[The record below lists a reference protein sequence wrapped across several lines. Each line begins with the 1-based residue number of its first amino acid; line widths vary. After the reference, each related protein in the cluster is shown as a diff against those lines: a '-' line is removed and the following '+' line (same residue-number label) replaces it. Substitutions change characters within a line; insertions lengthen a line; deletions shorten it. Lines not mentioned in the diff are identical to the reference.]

1 MVAEGWLQRKVDAMK
16 QDLSEKVMGKLL
28 KDFDESH
35 NFLEDNMVKLQER
48 VKVME
53 AELEKGEQM
62 MRDNE
67 KMEVFEEKLSSVN
80 QRMDKSKETSQNV
93 MRAVTMALSEIVDI
107 KDGQVKMVLMNELV
121 TGKISKIEVA
131 MDEKITTCLD
141 DCDEKVTTCFDQC
154 ADQFFQQSEAVE
166 RSLNKKMVTKLEEAM
181 VKIEYDLMVRFH
193 GETLDF
199 DEFQR
204 LQRFGRESVQ
214 RKKHKPR

>member
-1 MVAEGWLQRKVDAMK
+1 MK
-16 QDLSEKVMGKLL
+16 KALDMKEKGFDDGKDKMMGVRQKEFDEDLNFMEEKIAKLDERISKRLDELL
-28 KDFDESH
+28 KDTE
-35 NFLEDNMVKLQER
+35 KR
-48 VKVME
+48 VIT
-53 AELEKGEQM
+53 
-62 MRDNE
+62 N
-67 KMEVFEEKLSSVN
+67 
-80 QRMDKSKETSQNV
+80 QNV
-93 MRAVTMALSEIVDI
+93 VRAVNMALSEIVEI

-181 VKIEYDLMVRFH
+181 VKIEYNLMVQFH

-204 LQRFGRESVQ
+204 LPRLGRESVQ

>member
-1 MVAEGWLQRKVDAMK
+1 MK
-16 QDLSEKVMGKLL
+16 KALDMKEKGFDDGKDKMMGVRQKEFDEDLNFMEEKIAKLDERISKRLDELL
-28 KDFDESH
+28 KDT
-35 NFLEDNMVKLQER
+35 
-48 VKVME
+48 
-53 AELEKGEQM
+53 EK
-62 MRDNE
+62 
-67 KMEVFEEKLSSVN
+67 SVITN
-80 QRMDKSKETSQNV
+80 QNV
-93 MRAVTMALSEIVDI
+93 VRAVTMALSEIVEI
-107 KDGQVKMVLMNELV
+107 KDGQIKMMLMNELV

-181 VKIEYDLMVRFH
+181 VKIEYNLMVQFH

-204 LQRFGRESVQ
+204 LPRFGRESVQ

>member
-1 MVAEGWLQRKVDAMK
+1 MK
-16 QDLSEKVMGKLL
+16 KALDMKEKGFDDGKDKMMGVRQKEFDEDLNFMEEKIAKLDERISKRLDELL
-28 KDFDESH
+28 KDTE
-35 NFLEDNMVKLQER
+35 KR
-48 VKVME
+48 VIT
-53 AELEKGEQM
+53 
-62 MRDNE
+62 N
-67 KMEVFEEKLSSVN
+67 
-80 QRMDKSKETSQNV
+80 QNV
-93 MRAVTMALSEIVDI
+93 VRAVNMALSEIVEI

-181 VKIEYDLMVRFH
+181 VKIEYNLMVQFH

-204 LQRFGRESVQ
+204 LRRFGRESVQ